1 MDIAALVLL
10 LSVQAAAWPVDSRAE
25 PAKTAGKEAAKEENP
40 AKQPLNSDGK
50 MPLTGLAPSHTVA
63 NLCVYQCPVSTLNAE
78 CQAHVDQ
85 GLGYFYS
92 YVWMEA
98 TRSFETAC
106 RLDPDCA
113 MAWLFLGRAC
123 EKWGPADK
131 HKNTAF
137 KKAGALRD
145 KADPRERLLIKAY
158 LLERGLEPGAGD
170 GEARKKAA
178 IKQVDELLAQ
188 FPEDQEAWYER
199 AQLAAGG
206 MFGGNVAGA
215 PFYHAL
221 LGVNPL
227 HPGANH
233 ELVHFYESIQRPSLG
248 WKFANKYI
256 ESSPGIPHPHHM
268 QAHLATR
275 LGRWDKTALHS
286 AIAAKLEAAYHLDM
300 AVLPKDDHQYSHHLE
315 ILMVSL
321 AHDGRF
327 ETARRILQQTRDANF
342 DHQLPWFRLAM
353 VSHDAS
359 LAQEVVA
366 TMRKRDKAQAAWM
379 GALWAWRSGDIGKL
393 VAEVEVLRQIRAG
406 KKEDRKL
413 DLMLWEAQGLLA
425 CEQGDGAGGLK
436 LLKRCVDKTKDDF
449 SHHAWGNGA
458 AHMLTW
464 GLGALRVGDALQGEE
479 AFLEAL
485 AHDPGNAAAA
495 LGLRILAEL
504 AGDTAKAESY
514 AALAKRLWARA
525 DRGALED
532 LEGWLRGLA
541 AAGFNRSPSSTVSR
555 K

>member
-1 MDIAALVLL
+1 
-10 LSVQAAAWPVDSRAE
+10 
-25 PAKTAGKEAAKEENP
+25 
-40 AKQPLNSDGK
+40 
-50 MPLTGLAPSHTVA
+50 
-63 NLCVYQCPVSTLNAE
+63 
-78 CQAHVDQ
+78 
-85 GLGYFYS
+85 
-92 YVWMEA
+92 
-98 TRSFETAC
+98 
-106 RLDPDCA
+106 

-379 GALWAWRSGDIGKL
+379 GALWAWRSREIGKL

-425 CEQGDGAGGLK
+425 CEQG
-436 LLKRCVDKTKDDF
+436 
-449 SHHAWGNGA
+449 A
-458 AHMLTW
+458 AS
-464 GLGALRVGDALQGEE
+464 
-479 AFLEAL
+479 
-485 AHDPGNAAAA
+485 PGV
-495 LGLRILAEL
+495 
-504 AGDTAKAESY
+504 
-514 AALAKRLWARA
+514 
-525 DRGALED
+525 
-532 LEGWLRGLA
+532 RGLA
-541 AAGFNRSPSSTVSR
+541 GVQSAVAAFLGRCVLGVFFLVDFGGVVQITQGHGLGVFFIELGLGHGLGGEHCRRSSDGLADKNAAVGVFHGESPVEV
-555 K
+555 

>member
-1 MDIAALVLL
+1 MEYSALALC
-10 LSVQAAAWPVDSRAE
+10 LSVQTLAWPVD
-25 PAKTAGKEAAKEENP
+25 AKPEAGKAVAKEITKEENP
-40 AKQPLNSDGK
+40 AKQALDRDGK
-50 MPLTGLAPSHTVA
+50 MPLTGLKPSHPVT
-63 NLCVYQCPVSTLNAE
+63 NLCVYRYPVSTLNPE
-78 CQAHVDQ
+78 CQTHIDQ

-98 TRSFETAC
+98 ARSFETAC

-137 KKAGALRD
+137 KKAGSLRE
-145 KADPRERLLIKAY
+145 KADPRERMLIKAY

-188 FPEDQEAWYER
+188 FPDDQEAWYAR

-206 MFGGNVAGA
+206 MFGGSVAGA

-275 LGRWDKTALHS
+275 LGRWDQTGKHS
-286 AIAAKLEAAYHLDM
+286 TIAAELEAAYHKDM
-300 AVLPKDDHQYSHHLE
+300 GVMPKDDHQYSHHLE
-315 ILMVSL
+315 ILLLSL
-321 AHDGRF
+321 THDGKY
-327 ETARRILQQTRDANF
+327 ELARKIVQQTRDAGY
-342 DHQLPWFRLAM
+342 DHHVPWFRLAL
-353 VSHDAS
+353 VTNDAT
-359 LAQEVVA
+359 LAREVVD
-366 TMRKRDKAQAAWM
+366 TLRKRDKAQAAWL
-379 GALWAWRSGDIGKL
+379 GAVWAWRSGDMAQL
-393 VAEVEVLRQIRAG
+393 ASEVEVLRQIRAG

-413 DLMLWEAQGLLA
+413 DLMLWEAQGYLA

-458 AHMLTW
+458 YHMMAW
-464 GLGALRVGDALQGEE
+464 GVAALRVGDAPQAEE

-485 AHDPGNAAAA
+485 AHDPGNAGAS
-495 LGLRILAEL
+495 LGLRILAEIG
-504 AGDTAKAESY
+504 GDTGKAETYSD
-514 AALAKRLWARA
+514 LSKRQWARA
-525 DRGALED
+525 DRGAWAALD
-532 LEGWLRGLA
+532 GWLRGLA
-541 AAGFNRSPSSTVSR
+541 ATGFNRSPSPTVSR
-555 K
+555 N